1 MFHYLCDCQEFF
13 GGPNGIRTRVTDVRG
28 QCPRPLDDGTFF
40 KKSMFSD
47 QLAILNEQKITAN
60 IFYCLEFGRYVRKNT
75 LFKLTHNL
83 LKIKDKKYIFLSI
96 RILNPLVFLM
106 INGILFGN
114 LKSKIRLSGLAQ

>member
-1 MFHYLCDCQEFF
+1 M
-13 GGPNGIRTRVTDVRG
+13 
-28 QCPRPLDDGTFF
+28 
-40 KKSMFSD
+40 
-47 QLAILNEQKITAN
+47 
-60 IFYCLEFGRYVRKNT
+60 
-75 LFKLTHNL
+75 FKLTHNL